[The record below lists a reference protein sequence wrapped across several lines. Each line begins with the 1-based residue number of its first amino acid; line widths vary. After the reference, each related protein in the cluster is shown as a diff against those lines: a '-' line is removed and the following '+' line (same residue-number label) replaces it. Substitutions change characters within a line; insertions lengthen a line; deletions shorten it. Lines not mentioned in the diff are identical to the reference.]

1 MSSFLS
7 HLPLYVL
14 AVLFFGVIGWAL
26 LYGLPLM
33 LWRAFRTPD
42 AACFPQGK
50 ALSLL
55 GSGVTIGVL
64 VAFYLGSV
72 PFGAMPCGPRFPCP
86 AGADF
91 VYITQDPLSYL
102 FKAGP
107 LACILLLGVLLMVV
121 GGRSLL
127 SRDAA

>member
-1 MSSFLS
+1 MSSFFA

-14 AVLFFGVIGWAL
+14 ATLFFGVIVWAL
-26 LYGLPLM
+26 LYGLPLA
-33 LWRAFRTPD
+33 LWRAVWAPG
-42 AACFPQGK
+42 AARFPQGK
-50 ALSLL
+50 ALALL
-55 GSGVTIGVL
+55 ASGLTIGVGL
-64 VAFYLGSV
+64 AFYLGSV

-86 AGADF
+86 VGADF
-91 VYITQDPLSYL
+91 VHITQDPLSYL

-107 LACILLLGVLLMVV
+107 LACILLLGVLLVVV

>member
-1 MSSFLS
+1 MSFFA

-14 AVLFFGVIGWAL
+14 ATLFFGAIGWTL
-26 LYGLPLM
+26 LYGLPLA
-33 LWRAFRTPD
+33 LWRAIWAPG
-42 AACFPQGK
+42 AARFPQRK
-50 ALSLL
+50 ALTLL
-55 GSGVTIGVL
+55 AAGLAIGGGLAV
-64 VAFYLGSV
+64 YLGSV
-72 PFGAMPCGPRFPCP
+72 PLGAMPCEPRLPCP

-91 VYITQDPLSYL
+91 VYITQAPLSYL

-107 LACILLLGVLLMVV
+107 LGCILLLGLLLVVV